1 VYGARRILK
10 NAPMILQSFF
20 SLPKYESSE
29 MDGKMARARR
39 WKWEKFQHNSVSKK
53 IGEERVRGRVPF
65 IPLEAKGRHLDHFQV
80 SHQKLKSKSQEE
92 GRPS

>member
-20 SLPKYESSE
+20 SLPKYESNE

-39 WKWEKFQHNSVSKK
+39 WE
-53 IGEERVRGRVPF
+53 
-65 IPLEAKGRHLDHFQV
+65 
-80 SHQKLKSKSQEE
+80 
-92 GRPS
+92 

>member
-39 WKWEKFQHNSVSKK
+39 WKCEKFQHNSVSTK
-53 IGEERVRGRVPF
+53 IGEEKVRGRLLF
-65 IPLEAKGRHLDHFQV
+65 IPLEAREVTWMSSKCQI
-80 SHQKLKSKSQEE
+80 KS
-92 GRPS
+92 